1 MIQSLKNKGEKHM
14 KRSVLVLAAVALCLG
29 LVALAA
35 DDKTDLSGTWVLDK
49 QKSDPIRFGGRGG
62 PGGGGGGQAADID
75 ITLVVKQADNE
86 LAVTRKINYN
96 GQERSIDQ
104 KFTLDGSQNTNPA
117 AMGRGE
123 LKSKTKL
130 KKDKLIIEGT
140 QQITTPNGDMEMG
153 SIEEY
158 SLSEDGKILTIK
170 ATRSTPMGE
179 RTSKQVFNKQ

>member
-1 MIQSLKNKGEKHM
+1 M
-14 KRSVLVLAAVALCLG
+14 KRFVLILAAVALCLV

-35 DDKTDLSGTWVLDK
+35 DSKTDLSGTWVLDK

-62 PGGGGGGQAADID
+62 AGGPGGPGGGGGGQPADID
-75 ITLVVKQADNE
+75 ITLVVKQTDNE
-86 LAVTRKINYN
+86 LAVTRKINFN

-123 LKSKTKL
+123 FKSKTKL
-130 KKDKLIIEGT
+130 KKDKLVIEGT
-140 QQITTPNGDMEMG
+140 QQITTPNGDMEIG

-170 ATRSTPMGE
+170 ATRSTPQGE

>member
-1 MIQSLKNKGEKHM
+1 M
-14 KRSVLVLAAVALCLG
+14 KRFVLILAAAALCLG

-35 DDKTDLSGTWVLDK
+35 DSNTDFSGTWVLDK
-49 QKSDPIRFGGRGG
+49 QKSDPVRLGRGGPGGPGG
-62 PGGGGGGQAADID
+62 PGGGGGQPADID
-75 ITLVVKQADNE
+75 ITLVVKQTDNE
-86 LAVTRKINYN
+86 LSVTRKVNFN
-96 GQERSIDQ
+96 GQDRSIDQ

-130 KKDKLIIEGT
+130 KKDKLVIEGT
-140 QQITTPNGDMEMG
+140 QQVTTPNGDMEIG
-153 SIEEY
+153 SVEEY

-170 ATRSTPMGE
+170 STRSTPQGE